1 MLTQFIWWSGII
13 LETLVLFR
21 GMRTRLISRFPLFYL
36 YLTFVLFDELFSF
49 LVYRTSSAIYA
60 HIYWPTQFLGLLIGC
75 GIIFEVYRVGLRPF
89 PGTAR
94 MARNLLFFVFAMV
107 FAKAVANVLQGTSLW
122 SAATN
127 LELERNLRI
136 VQSCALLA
144 LLAAFLIYAIP
155 VSRNL
160 KGILFGYG
168 IFLGVSVVQL
178 TFMDLLGVRIEA
190 IWPYLQPISYLLV
203 LLVWTAALWSY
214 SEEPTIQHSV
224 SLEKD
229 YRSLLA
235 ATQRRL
241 RHSRAALG
249 KAVRP

>member
-1 MLTQFIWWSGII
+1 MLTQVIWGIGVA
-13 LETLVLFR
+13 LEVLIVLRGIREGLVR
-21 GMRTRLISRFPLFYL
+21 KFPLFYA
-36 YLTFVLFDELFSF
+36 YIGFVLFNDILMFIA
-49 LVYRTSSAIYA
+49 YRVWPASYA

-249 KAVRP
+249 KAVRL